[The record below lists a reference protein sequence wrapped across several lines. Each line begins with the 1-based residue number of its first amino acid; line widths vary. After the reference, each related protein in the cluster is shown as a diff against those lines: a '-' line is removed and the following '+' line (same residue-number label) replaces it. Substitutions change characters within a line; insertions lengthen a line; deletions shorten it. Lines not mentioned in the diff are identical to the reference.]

1 MRALQPIPPRS
12 SFARTAALLGLLVSA
27 LSTACGV
34 SRVRPLDV
42 VEPLAHAPR
51 RVDFDVEHYSLELEL
66 QPAERRIDAACTIRL
81 FTLERALAEVEFD
94 LRDLEVT
101 AVEDA
106 RGEPVEFE
114 HDTRKLRVRPAAP
127 LPPRSL
133 ASFTVRYNGAPR
145 AGLWFVRERDGLP
158 TQVYSQGECED
169 SSAWFPCV
177 DAPDERAT
185 SELRVV
191 LPGSW
196 RSLAAGEFVE
206 RVALDDGRAAERWRM
221 TSAHPAYLTT
231 LVAGELTTQAERW
244 NAVLVDYWSA
254 PELAAWL
261 RPGLGATPQ
270 VLSFFSELT
279 GVRYPWSK
287 YSQAC
292 VDNFRFGG
300 MENITATTLTDAVLS
315 DELGRRDYD
324 AIDLVSHEAAHQWFG
339 NLLTCESWSEI
350 WLNEGFAT
358 YMTELYREAVEGVD
372 AFRASM
378 RDVQD
383 GYLAQDRGAQRR
395 PTVWNVYRDPM
406 DLFTTGHAYPGGA
419 ARLHLLRFVVGDPAF
434 FRGLARYVADNSASA
449 VDSAD
454 LRRAF
459 ERESGLD
466 LRRWFEQ
473 WLYSAGYPEFALE
486 WRWDP
491 ARRLVL
497 LDVEQTQL
505 SEGGTPTVFT
515 LPVDI
520 EVRDETGARTTRV
533 TLDQRR
539 QRFELSATTKPVWVV
554 FDKYGWIPK
563 RVVQQRGL
571 EEWLALAAHDDDV
584 NGRRDALAALGLE
597 LERSR
602 DDQQRWRIV
611 ELVVAAAG
619 DSSPA
624 VRIAALRAFGGVHTG
639 PEHPIARCL
648 TRAAS
653 ADPSAA
659 VRVAA
664 LESLARWDTRAR
676 FAAFALEQFD
686 ERYSYATMGAAAR
699 LYALARPEAARAW
712 IVERLPL
719 SSPHDVLRAQLLR
732 ALALIPG
739 QETDDELLRAA
750 LDTASHSQAR
760 EVAVRELARRAP
772 RWPKARKA
780 FITILESTPWYRLQN
795 AAIDALGAVGDRA
808 SRAALQRFHSRA
820 NEPRQRRL
828 IEAALSKPTT

>member
-1 MRALQPIPPRS
+1 MRASLPIRPRF
-12 SFARTAALLGLLVSA
+12 SFARSACVISALVGALLS
-27 LSTACGV
+27 SCGAP
-34 SRVRPLDV
+34 RLRPFDAV
-42 VEPLAHAPR
+42 AAVAHEPR
-51 RVDFDVEHYSLELEL
+51 RVEFDVEHYSLDLEL
-66 QPAERRIDAACTIRL
+66 QPAERRIEAACTIRL
-81 FTLERALAEVEFD
+81 FTLERALAELELD

-101 AVEDA
+101 SVVDELG
-106 RGEPVEFE
+106 RPVEFE
-114 HDTRKLRVRPAAP
+114 HDARKLRLRPSSP
-127 LPPRSL
+127 LRPRSF
-133 ASFTVRYNGAPR
+133 ASFTVRYGGAPR
-145 AGLWFVRERDGLP
+145 AGLWFVRERDGQP

-191 LPGSW
+191 VPANW
-196 RSLAAGEFVE
+196 RSLAAGEFVD
-206 RVALDDGRAAERWRM
+206 RVELAGGRAAERWRM

-231 LVAGELTTQAERW
+231 LVAGELSTHAERW

-270 VLSFFSELT
+270 VLGYFSELT
-279 GVRYPWSK
+279 GARYPWSK

-324 AIDLVSHEAAHQWFG
+324 AIDLVTHEAAHQWFG

-383 GYLAQDRGAQRR
+383 SYLAQDRGPQRR

-419 ARLHLLRFVVGDPAF
+419 ARLHLLRFVVGDAAF
-434 FRGLARYVADNSASA
+434 FRGLARYVADNAASS
-449 VDSAD
+449 VDTAD

-473 WLYSAGYPEFALE
+473 WLHSAGYPEFALE
-486 WRWDP
+486 WSWDP
-491 ARRLVL
+491 ARRVVL
-497 LDVEQTQL
+497 IDVEQTQT

-533 TLDQRR
+533 TVDQRR
-539 QRFELSATTKPVWVV
+539 QRFELAATTKPMWVV
-554 FDKYGWIPK
+554 FDKFGWIPK
-563 RVVQQRGL
+563 RLVQQRGL
-571 EEWLALAAHDDDV
+571 EEWLALAVHDEDV

-602 DDQQRWRIV
+602 DEKLRWRIV
-611 ELVVAAAG
+611 EVVVAAAS

-624 VRIAALRAFGGVHTG
+624 VRSAALRAFGGVHTG

-648 TRAAS
+648 TTAAS
-653 ADPSAA
+653 SDPSAA

-676 FAAFALEQFD
+676 FAAFALERFD
-686 ERYSYATMGAAAR
+686 AGYSYATMGAAAR

-719 SSPHDVLRAQLLR
+719 TSPHDVLRAQLLR

-739 QETDDELLRAA
+739 QDSDDALLSAA
-750 LDTASHSQAR
+750 LDTASHSHAR
-760 EVAVRELARRAP
+760 EMAVRELARRAP
-772 RWPKARKA
+772 RWPKARQA
-780 FITILESTPWYRLQN
+780 FLSILESTPWYRLQN
-795 AAIDALGAVGDRA
+795 AAIDALGAVGDQA
-808 SRAALQRFHSRA
+808 SRAALQRFHARS

-828 IEAALSKPTT
+828 IEAALSKSAS